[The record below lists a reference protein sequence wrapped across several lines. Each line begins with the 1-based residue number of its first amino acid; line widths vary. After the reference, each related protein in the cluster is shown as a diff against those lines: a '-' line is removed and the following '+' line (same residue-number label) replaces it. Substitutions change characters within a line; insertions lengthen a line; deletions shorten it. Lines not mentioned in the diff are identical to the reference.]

1 MVCGNNIFFLF
12 LDGQAIAKRIER
24 GIKKNTKTIRRCLKE
39 RENVCKTLNELDDTI
54 QYGSYT
60 FNDVVASLLFEQRR
74 MSRTDDDGAVASQPF
89 RQQILDCHYLRERCS
104 EEIGLLETEMKNV
117 VEFYVNDIKILQNV
131 ETDLFSMGDIAVVRQ
146 ELERQKIRLGILMS
160 NFQQFSNVQ
169 ELVGDEVLM
178 SYAITDDLGSYDS
191 DSDII
196 DNDSDDDM
204 VTAF

>member
-1 MVCGNNIFFLF
+1 
-12 LDGQAIAKRIER
+12 
-24 GIKKNTKTIRRCLKE
+24 
-39 RENVCKTLNELDDTI
+39 
-54 QYGSYT
+54 
-60 FNDVVASLLFEQRR
+60 

-89 RQQILDCHYLRERCS
+89 RQQILDCHHLRERCS

-146 ELERQKIRLGILMS
+146 EQERQKIRLGILMS

-169 ELVGDEVLM
+169 ELVGDEVLT

>member
-1 MVCGNNIFFLF
+1 
-12 LDGQAIAKRIER
+12 
-24 GIKKNTKTIRRCLKE
+24 
-39 RENVCKTLNELDDTI
+39 
-54 QYGSYT
+54 
-60 FNDVVASLLFEQRR
+60 

-146 ELERQKIRLGILMS
+146 EQERQKIRLGILMS

-169 ELVGDEVLM
+169 ELVGDEVVT

>member
-1 MVCGNNIFFLF
+1 
-12 LDGQAIAKRIER
+12 
-24 GIKKNTKTIRRCLKE
+24 
-39 RENVCKTLNELDDTI
+39 
-54 QYGSYT
+54 
-60 FNDVVASLLFEQRR
+60 

-146 ELERQKIRLGILMS
+146 EQERQKIRLGILMS

-169 ELVGDEVLM
+169 ELVGDEVLT

>member
-1 MVCGNNIFFLF
+1 
-12 LDGQAIAKRIER
+12 
-24 GIKKNTKTIRRCLKE
+24 
-39 RENVCKTLNELDDTI
+39 
-54 QYGSYT
+54 
-60 FNDVVASLLFEQRR
+60 

-89 RQQILDCHYLRERCS
+89 RQQILDCYHLRERCS

-131 ETDLFSMGDIAVVRQ
+131 ETDLFSIGDIAVVRQ
-146 ELERQKIRLGILMS
+146 EQERQKIRLGILMS

-169 ELVGDEVLM
+169 ELVGDEVLT

>member
-1 MVCGNNIFFLF
+1 
-12 LDGQAIAKRIER
+12 
-24 GIKKNTKTIRRCLKE
+24 
-39 RENVCKTLNELDDTI
+39 
-54 QYGSYT
+54 
-60 FNDVVASLLFEQRR
+60 
-74 MSRTDDDGAVASQPF
+74 
-89 RQQILDCHYLRERCS
+89 
-104 EEIGLLETEMKNV
+104 MKNV
-117 VEFYVNDIKILQNV
+117 VEFYVNDITILQNV

-146 ELERQKIRLGILMS
+146 EQERQKIRLGILMS

-169 ELVGDEVLM
+169 ELVGDEVLT

>member
-1 MVCGNNIFFLF
+1 
-12 LDGQAIAKRIER
+12 
-24 GIKKNTKTIRRCLKE
+24 
-39 RENVCKTLNELDDTI
+39 
-54 QYGSYT
+54 
-60 FNDVVASLLFEQRR
+60 

-89 RQQILDCHYLRERCS
+89 RQQIPDCHHLRERCS

-146 ELERQKIRLGILMS
+146 EQERQKIRLGILMS

-169 ELVGDEVLM
+169 ELVGDEVLT